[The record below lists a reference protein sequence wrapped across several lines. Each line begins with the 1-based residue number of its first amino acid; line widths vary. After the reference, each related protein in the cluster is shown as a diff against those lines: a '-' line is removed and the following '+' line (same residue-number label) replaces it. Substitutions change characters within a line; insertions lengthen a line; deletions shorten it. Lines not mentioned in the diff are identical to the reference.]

1 MTLKD
6 LGTKHTCWKCGAK
19 FYDMKKPVPICPK
32 CGSDA
37 RQRPANKP
45 AAAEKRAKAPP
56 REEPVDDAPEL
67 GDEAGLDK
75 ELDEDLEEA
84 EEPEDDEG

>member
-1 MTLKD
+1 MTPKD

-19 FYDMKKPVPICPK
+19 FYDMKKPAPICPK

-37 RQRPANKP
+37 RQKP
-45 AAAEKRAKAPP
+45 VTKTSAAEKRAKPAP
-56 REEPVDDAPEL
+56 REEPVETEEL

-75 ELDEDLEEA
+75 ELDEDFEEA
-84 EEPEDDEG
+84 EETEEDEG

>member
-1 MTLKD
+1 MTPKD

-19 FYDMKKPVPICPK
+19 FYDMKKPAPICPK

-37 RQRPANKP
+37 RQKP
-45 AAAEKRAKAPP
+45 AKSSAAEKRAKAPP
-56 REEPVDDAPEL
+56 REEPVEAEEL

-75 ELDEDLEEA
+75 ELDEDFEEA
-84 EEPEDDEG
+84 DEPEDDEG

>member
-6 LGTKHTCWKCGAK
+6 LGTKHVCWKCGAK
-19 FYDMKKPVPICPK
+19 FYDMKKPAPICPK

-37 RQRPANKP
+37 RQKP
-45 AAAEKRAKAPP
+45 ASKATAAEKRAKPPP
-56 REEPVDDAPEL
+56 REEPVEEAEL

-75 ELDEDLEEA
+75 ELDGDEEA
-84 EEPEDDEG
+84 EEVEDDEG

>member
-1 MTLKD
+1 MTPKD

-19 FYDMKKPVPICPK
+19 FYDMKKPAPICPK

-37 RQRPANKP
+37 RQKP
-45 AAAEKRAKAPP
+45 ASKSGAAEKRAKTPP
-56 REEPVDDAPEL
+56 REEPAETEEL

-75 ELDEDLEEA
+75 ELDEDFEEA
-84 EEPEDDEG
+84 DEPEDDEG